1 MAEGIKAVTP
11 PLRSTSFDP
20 LAEDFARQQ
29 IFKQQRGNYHSSSLT
44 TPSSTM
50 VSAVN
55 KTSLHPAGLQYVHAQ
70 WHTMLRATSI

>member
-11 PLRSTSFDP
+11 PFRYSTSISP

-29 IFKQQRGNYHSSSLT
+29 ISKQARGNFHSTSLT
-44 TPSSTM
+44 TSVPTM

-55 KTSLHPAGLQYVHAQ
+55 KTSLHPAGLQYVVY
-70 WHTMLRATSI
+70 WDEHTAVI